1 MDIFN
6 KKVHLT
12 YYSNVENKTQGETI
26 HSSDIRF
33 FDLLLLFLFCLSFC
47 FICFF
52 YHCCPVFL
60 FSMRWYFCFP
70 WDERDNLTCHCD
82 LKSEIGLRI
91 SD

>member
-1 MDIFN
+1 MW
-6 KKVHLT
+6 K
-12 YYSNVENKTQGETI
+12 
-26 HSSDIRF
+26 IRHKEK
-33 FDLLLLFLFCLSFC
+33 LFIAVILDSLICCCCSCFVLVFALFV
-47 FICFF
+47 FF